1 MNYYYTIL
9 EFLSLLN
16 ALSVFCRAL
25 KRVTKSLYPLKPYRT
40 NITADISKKPLRITR
55 SIFSQSPRHMRTFKF
70 SLPVGI
76 DENIINSTAYVYYRY
91 HQGGSI
97 DHRSTSD
104 ITVDKNPRLDL
115 FICRG
120 YDWGDTRMSVHGVV

>member
-16 ALSVFCRAL
+16 ALSEFCREL
-25 KRVTKSLYPLKPYRT
+25 KRVTKLLYSLKPYRT
-40 NITADISKKPLRITR
+40 NITADISKKPRITR
-55 SIFSQSPRHMRTFKF
+55 SIFSQSPWHMRTFKF

-76 DENIINSTAYVYYRY
+76 DENIINSTAYVYRRYRRA
-91 HQGGSI
+91 GSI

-115 FICRG
+115 FVCRG
-120 YDWGDTRMSVHGVV
+120 YNWGDTRMSVHGVV